1 MHVTPEAHPL
11 IVICGYGPGVSH
23 AVAQQWAQS
32 GYRLALVARNSEK
45 LDKAVEQFTAEGIEA
60 HAYSANLADP
70 EAVTRSIVRVEV
82 DLGAI
87 STLHWNAFT
96 YATCNLLEAT
106 TVELQSLLDI
116 TLHGLLAGVRAA
128 LSGLCVQKGEVL
140 VTGGGFGFF
149 DDEVD
154 AFVARI
160 GAMGGAAAKAALHK
174 AVGVLH
180 QKLAADDVYVGEVVI
195 NSMVK
200 NTSFEDNA
208 STLLPETVAAMFWDL
223 HIGRKA
229 VSITTI

>member
-1 MHVTPEAHPL
+1 MHVSSETHPL
-11 IVICGYGPGVSH
+11 VVICGYGPGVSH
-23 AVAQQWAQS
+23 AVAQQWARS
-32 GYRLALVARNSEK
+32 GYRLALVARNREK
-45 LDKAVEQFTAEGIEA
+45 LDKAAAQFKVEGIEA

-70 EAVTRSIVRVEV
+70 EAVTRTIAQIEA

-96 YATCNLLEAT
+96 YAAGNLLEAT

-116 TLHGLLAGVRAA
+116 TLHGFFAAVRAA
-128 LSGLCVQKGEVL
+128 LSGLRAQKGEVL

-160 GAMGGAAAKAALHK
+160 GAMGGAVAKAALHK

-200 NTSFEDNA
+200 NTSFEDST

-223 HIGRKA
+223 HMSRKA